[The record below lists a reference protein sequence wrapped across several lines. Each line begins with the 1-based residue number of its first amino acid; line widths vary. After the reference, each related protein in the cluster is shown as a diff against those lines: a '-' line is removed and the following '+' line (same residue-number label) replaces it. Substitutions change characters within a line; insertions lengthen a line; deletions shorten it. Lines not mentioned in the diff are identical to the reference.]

1 MSNHHVDCAGGLRL
15 GSATRKLVFLAL
27 CDDASRTSG
36 LAMPGLEKV
45 MEWAECSKS
54 QAMAHMKWLIEHG
67 YVECVQHGRRGTR
80 AVYKVFAKVPCCSE
94 HAPDLPEWEGLDFQ
108 EEKWSGPQDPKNESP
123 KPVDNFPETELGSGP
138 QDPKNELGSGMGPDR
153 VRIGSGSYRTP
164 PNPPILQAS
173 SRGESSYVTTS
184 SEPEPV
190 DNSPSVESEDASA
203 PPTPSTHTGGEEILP
218 MQCETHRGWV
228 TPPPCRACQA
238 ARERWEEHSRLK
250 ARVCEKAARERE
262 RAERRA
268 AEEARARRRADPE
281 YQAKLEEIKAAARAA
296 VGKAKR

>member
-1 MSNHHVDCAGGLRL
+1 M
-15 GSATRKLVFLAL
+15 
-27 CDDASRTSG
+27 
-36 LAMPGLEKV
+36 
-45 MEWAECSKS
+45 
-54 QAMAHMKWLIEHG
+54 
-67 YVECVQHGRRGTR
+67 
-80 AVYKVFAKVPCCSE
+80 
-94 HAPDLPEWEGLDFQ
+94 
-108 EEKWSGPQDPKNESP
+108 
-123 KPVDNFPETELGSGP
+123 
-138 QDPKNELGSGMGPDR
+138 
-153 VRIGSGSYRTP
+153 
-164 PNPPILQAS
+164 
-173 SRGESSYVTTS
+173 
-184 SEPEPV
+184 

-281 YQAKLEEIKAAARAA
+281 YQAKLEEIKAAARAV